1 MLTRIDPVT
10 SMSHRNFTTLM
21 GKLEMNR
28 NSYLLLTTAALAL
41 CATFAHAQ
49 DGGGSTG
56 LDSASKEPT
65 VVLNQR
71 DGSASN
77 AGQLLDFEGG
87 FYTLLTADGDT
98 IRVSTD
104 AVICDGTGCPV
115 DEVAG
120 GIVGTEIQ
128 DDEVTID
135 LPEVDIRLTGSS
147 TIGLKLLP
155 ALMEDYAAP
164 LNADIETSA
173 LSEKDTYVRYLDIDG
188 AEVSSIHVKSTESG
202 DAFIELAERTVD
214 FGMAS
219 RRALSDEIAGVVDT
233 GDIEEAFNETV
244 IAMDSL
250 TVITHPDNPV
260 RVLSLAQIA
269 RIYEGEITNWS
280 ELGGPDALIVA
291 VSAENGSSTRD
302 IFEDVV
308 FSSAELDLGPNVVF
322 PGGDHQ
328 EVAATVRENPSAI
341 GYVSA
346 AFAEGL
352 GQVALASGCGITS
365 TATTFNIK
373 TEQYP
378 LVRRLYLYNRADGLS
393 QDAEQFL
400 NYAQSQ
406 AADDAIERSDFVSF
420 AVERATQSL
429 PDVDI
434 TFDRLPTSADIILI
448 NQLSDDMVL
457 WDRLSTTVRFPSG
470 TFVLG
475 NKELN
480 DLQRLISYLEVLPTG
495 TRVAVVGFTDDVGGF
510 DSNLSLSESRAATV
524 TQQITDLAGSRLQNI
539 AFETRAYGELS
550 PAACNTSANGRDIN
564 RRVEVWVRK

>member
-10 SMSHRNFTTLM
+10 FLIHRGSTTLM
-21 GKLEMNR
+21 GELEMNQ
-28 NSYLLLTTAALAL
+28 NSYLLLTTAAVAV
-41 CATFAHAQ
+41 CATLAHAQ
-49 DGGGSTG
+49 DGGSSAG
-56 LDSASKEPT
+56 LDSAAEEPT

-77 AGQLLDFEGG
+77 AGQLLGFEGG
-87 FYTLLTADGDT
+87 FYTLLTEGGDT
-98 IRVSTD
+98 IRVSSD
-104 AVICDGTGCPV
+104 AVICDGGGCPV
-115 DEVAG
+115 GEVAG
-120 GIVGTEIQ
+120 RISGTEIQ
-128 DDEVTID
+128 DDEVVID
-135 LPEVDIRLTGSS
+135 PPEVDIRLVGSS

-155 ALMEDYAAP
+155 AMMEDYAAP

-173 LSEKDTYVRYLDIDG
+173 LSEKDAYVRYLDIDG

-202 DAFIELAERTVD
+202 DAFAGLVEGTTD

-219 RRALSDEIAGVVDT
+219 RRALSDEIDRIADT
-233 GDIEEAFNETV
+233 GDIEEVFNETV

-250 TVITHPDNPV
+250 TVVTHPDNPV
-260 RVLSLAQIA
+260 RVLSLAQIGQ
-269 RIYEGEITNWS
+269 IYEGEITNWS
-280 ELGGPDALIVA
+280 ELGGSDALIVA

-308 FSSAELDLGPNVVF
+308 FSGAELELGPNVVF
-322 PGGDHQ
+322 PLGDDP
-328 EVAATVRENPSAI
+328 EVVAAVRENPNAI

-400 NYAQSQ
+400 DYAQSP

-448 NQLSDDMVL
+448 NQLSDDMAL

-480 DLQRLISYLEVLPTG
+480 DLQRLISYLEILPTG